1 MQLGEFL
8 ISTTKKKIKI
18 ATAAAAA
25 NELDSQKK
33 EKTFVH
39 NAFNDLKAITQR
51 SLGIFTYSEL

>member
-18 ATAAAAA
+18 ATTAAA

>member
-1 MQLGEFL
+1 MQLEEFL
-8 ISTTKKKIKI
+8 ISTTKKFEV
-18 ATAAAAA
+18 ATAAAA

-39 NAFNDLKAITQR
+39 NALKDLKAITQR